1 MANQY
6 DAIVVGA
13 RCAGSPLAMLLARK
27 GHKVLVV
34 DRATFPSDTISTH
47 LIHPPGV
54 AALKRWGLLDE
65 VAATNCPPIANYK
78 FDFGPFVFAGPPG
91 TPESPVAYCP
101 RRTRLDKIL
110 VDAASRAGAEVR
122 EAFVVDE
129 LVMEDGRVAGVRGRG
144 KGGATVTER
153 AKVVV
158 GADGLHS
165 TVAKAVGP
173 EQYNEKP
180 HLNTSYYTYWSGL
193 PMNGSFETYI
203 RHMRGF
209 AAIPTNDDLT
219 LIVVGVP
226 QAEFKAYRDDIEGT
240 YRGAIDLVPSF
251 AERFRAAKREERFVG
266 TSVPNYLRKPYG
278 PGWALVGDAGYN
290 KDYVPAQG
298 ISDAFRD
305 AEGIAGA
312 LDSALSG
319 TKPFDA
325 SMGEYHAAR
334 DRQAMPMYE
343 FTAKVATLE
352 PPSPE
357 FAQLLGA
364 LAGSKEGSEGF
375 LRVQAGVTSPA
386 EFFAH
391 DNIGRLLAP
400 RAMRSCD

>member
-1 MANQY
+1 MATNQY

-27 GHKVLVV
+27 GHRVLVV

-54 AALKRWGLLDE
+54 AALERWGLLDQ
-65 VAATNCPPIANYK
+65 VKATNCPPITRYT
-78 FDFGPFVFAGPPG
+78 FDFGPVVLTAPPG

-101 RRTRLDKIL
+101 RRQRLDTIL
-110 VDAASRAGAEVR
+110 VDAAAKAGAEVR
-122 EAFVVDE
+122 QEFVVDE
-129 LVMEDGRVAGVRGRG
+129 LVMENDRVAGIRGRG

-153 AKVVV
+153 ATVVV

-165 TVAKAVGP
+165 TVAKAVKP

-193 PMNGSFETYI
+193 PMQGGFETYI
-203 RHMRGF
+203 RPGRGF

-226 QAEFKAYRDDIEGT
+226 QAEFDTFRNDIEGT

-278 PGWALVGDAGYN
+278 PGWALVGDAAYN
-290 KDYVPAQG
+290 KDYLTAQG

-305 AEGIAGA
+305 AEAIAEA

-319 TKPFDA
+319 AKRFEA
-325 SMGEYHAAR
+325 AMGEYHAAR
-334 DRQAMPMYE
+334 DRHVMPMYE
-343 FTAKVATLE
+343 FTAQVATIL
-352 PPSPE
+352 PPPPE
-357 FAQLLGA
+357 FGQLLGA

-375 LRVQAGVTSPA
+375 VRVNAGVTSPA
-386 EFFAH
+386 EFFAPE
-391 DNIGRLLAP
+391 NIGRLLAP
-400 RAMRSCD
+400 AR